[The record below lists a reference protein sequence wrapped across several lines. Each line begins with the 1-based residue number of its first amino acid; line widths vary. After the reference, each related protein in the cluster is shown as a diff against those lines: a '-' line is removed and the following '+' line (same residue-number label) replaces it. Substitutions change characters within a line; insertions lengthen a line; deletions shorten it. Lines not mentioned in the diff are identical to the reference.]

1 VDRHTTGCYNT
12 VACVNPWAHI
22 HPVPMPGRG
31 TPLACIRVPEADW
44 AAFKAAATGAG
55 TDRSALIRAFIAW
68 YLKQP
73 GAKLPTRP

>member
-1 VDRHTTGCYNT
+1 
-12 VACVNPWAHI
+12 
-22 HPVPMPGRG
+22 MPGRG